1 MLWQSYAFWSEAWEM
16 TDEGRAAVM
25 RFLKFNFVGIKEDE
39 IKSVSNV
46 KIETGCGKR

>member
-1 MLWQSYAFWSEAWEM
+1 M